1 MNRRQMIALVGA
13 VALIAA
19 AAIILYFRLTSVRQQ
34 LPEVRVGYL
43 NITAS
48 VPFFIAE
55 QEGFF
60 AQEGVRIDG
69 HQIATSNQLVD
80 AVVAGNLDAFVEA
93 SAVPVLAVEQQSHG
107 KLKIFAASSI
117 TAEAPFDAILVKQGA
132 TLRNLDDLSGKKI
145 GRLPRIDRNRF
156 VEKIPRQ

>member
-55 QEGFF
+55 QEG
-60 AQEGVRIDG
+60 
-69 HQIATSNQLVD
+69 
-80 AVVAGNLDAFVEA
+80 A
-93 SAVPVLAVEQQSHG
+93 SR
-107 KLKIFAASSI
+107 KI
-117 TAEAPFDAILVKQGA
+117 P
-132 TLRNLDDLSGKKI
+132 
-145 GRLPRIDRNRF
+145 LPRGLRIRF
-156 VEKIPRQ
+156 KESL